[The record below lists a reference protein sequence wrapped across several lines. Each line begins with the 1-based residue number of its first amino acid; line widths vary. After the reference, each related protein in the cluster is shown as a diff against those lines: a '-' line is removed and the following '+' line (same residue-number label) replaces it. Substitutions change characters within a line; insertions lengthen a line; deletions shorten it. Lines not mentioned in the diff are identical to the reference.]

1 MPEFLLIPSLVDPD
15 LVLPIKGADGEVR
28 KYRIKPATA
37 KQYITLQAL
46 YSVESSGSTPAG
58 ENAQRLAEI
67 DSYDK
72 AWALTL
78 GDAAKQM
85 QDDGISAA
93 DLRRASQTAYQWH
106 LTGGDDAAAE
116 AVWSGKA
123 QSPPET
129 PNDSETPS
137 DGAGAEA
144 DSTGKPNST
153 SGTTTP
159 KATQNGSPARGSG
172 GKTSGGAST
181 SSKRT
186 SSRTTT

>member
-1 MPEFLLIPSLVDPD
+1 MPEFMLVPSLVDQD
-15 LVLPIKGADGEVR
+15 LVLPIQGKDGEVR

-37 KQYITLQAL
+37 AQYVTLQAL
-46 YSVESSGSTPAG
+46 WSVEGLGQTPQG
-58 ENAQRLAEI
+58 ENAERLKAI
-67 DSYDK
+67 DSFDK

-78 GDAAKQM
+78 GDASKQM
-85 QDDGISAA
+85 LDDGVSAA

-129 PNDSETPS
+129 TPDSGTPS
-137 DGAGAEA
+137 GGDSAEA
-144 DSTGKPNST
+144 NTTSKRSST
-153 SGTTTP
+153 SGTTTR
-159 KATQNGSPARGSG
+159 KATQSGLRGRGSG

-181 SSKRT
+181 
-186 SSRTTT
+186 